1 MLLLL
6 LSVFPQQQIERRHG
20 YAVVNHKL
28 QRRKQET
35 CLINGKRRQEQYFSD
50 LRLGKELDQQMARS
64 LEGFVTSDK
73 NNGPL
78 SPSGFLPEENKWNK
92 SLSPAHSLTFIS
104 FDMLCFTVRSQV
116 STLV

>member
-1 MLLLL
+1 ML

-28 QRRKQET
+28 ERRKQET
-35 CLINGKRRQEQYFSD
+35 CVINEKLRAEEHFSD
-50 LRLGKELDQQMARS
+50 LRLGKELDQQMAFS

-73 NNGPL
+73 NNGLL

-92 SLSPAHSLTFIS
+92 SSVQLT
-104 FDMLCFTVRSQV
+104 V
-116 STLV
+116 